1 MSYNWTSIGTGT
13 FVQNEHVNSIL
24 AAIRR
29 EATRWSKSISVMSN
43 IADSTVVYASTL
55 NTVRGYLSNWGSY
68 SVTAPAVGNKIV
80 TTTIL
85 NLRTAL
91 NTINN
96 TCVCY
101 CNYSCTCNCNYACT
115 CRCYYVCTCQCA
127 NSCSCNCNYGS
138 SGCSCNVYILCTCQ
152 CNYRAGTSC
161 SCNNHAYCKC
171 NVQYGG
177 TGGTGSS
184 ACGSHS
190 STGRCTGHT
199 TYACSAYG
207 TSQSQTW
214 PCSCNCNYTP

>member
-1 MSYNWTSIGTGT
+1 MSYNWTSIGAGT

-43 IADSTVVYASTL
+43 ITDNTVVYASTL

-68 SVTAPAVGNKIV
+68 SVTVPVAGNLIV

-96 TCVCY
+96 TCVCN
-101 CNYSCTCNCNYACT
+101 CNYSCTCNCNYSCT
-115 CRCYYVCTCQCA
+115 CNCDYSCTCNCA
-127 NSCSCNCNYGS
+127 NSCSCNCNYGAGYS
-138 SGCSCNVYILCTCQ
+138 CSCNGHVYCSCNV
-152 CNYRAGTSC
+152 RSSSGSHVSGSC
-161 SCNNHAYCKC
+161 S
-171 NVQYGG
+171 
-177 TGGTGSS
+177 
-184 ACGSHS
+184 SHS
-190 STGRCTGHT
+190 SSGRCPSHAN
-199 TYACSAYG
+199 YACSAYG

>member
-1 MSYNWTSIGTGT
+1 MSYNWTSIGAGT

-29 EATRWSKSISVMSN
+29 EATRWSKRISVMSN
-43 IADSTVVYASTL
+43 ITDNTVVYASTL

-68 SVTAPAVGNKIV
+68 SVTVPVAGNLIV

-152 CNYRAGTSC
+152 CNYSSGTSC

-171 NVQYGG
+171 NVRYGS
-177 TGGTGSS
+177 GGSGSTV
-184 ACGSHS
+184 CGSHS
-190 STGRCTGHT
+190 STGRCTSHAT
-199 TYACSAYG
+199 HPCSAYG